1 MDSEK
6 KIVLVVGGAGYI
18 GSHVVK
24 ALRNAGKSPVVFD
37 NLSSGLRENLLP
49 RIPFILGDTLKPEQL
64 EPAMKGVG
72 SIIHMAALKAAGESM
87 TEPEKYA
94 ENNISGTI
102 NLLNAAT
109 AAKVKYFVFSSS
121 AAVYGEPLYLPLD
134 ESHPT
139 APMNFYGHTKLAI
152 ENLLRWYSQLKGLRF
167 SSLRYFN
174 AAGYDVDGELNGLEH
189 EPNNLLPIVLE
200 TIVGRRK
207 KVEVFGTDYDT
218 RDGSCIRD
226 YIHVSDLADAHLKAL
241 DYLKHENQDLVINL
255 GTSNGLVCWKLCRLH
270 VKYPDRNLIIPSVR
284 AVPVIR
290 RLFWQKLNWPQNCSA
305 GDQNTVMLTHSWKQP
320 CVLIS
325 RVRSFIADIIKI
337 ILKQLPIEQLCV
349 FIF

>member
-1 MDSEK
+1 MSSEEQK
-6 KIVLVVGGAGYI
+6 VLVVGGAGYI

-24 ALRNAGKSPVVFD
+24 ALRDAGKSPVVFD

-49 RIPFILGDTLKPEQL
+49 EIPLILGDTLFPEQL
-64 EPAMKGVG
+64 KPAMSGVD

-94 ENNISGTI
+94 KNNISGTV

-121 AAVYGEPLYLPLD
+121 AAVYGEPQYLPLD
-134 ESHPT
+134 EAHP
-139 APMNFYGHTKLAI
+139 AEPLNFYGYTKLII
-152 ENLLRWYSQLKGLRF
+152 ENLLRWYSQLRGMRF

-200 TIVGRRK
+200 TIMGRRE

-226 YIHVSDLADAHLKAL
+226 YIHVSDLADAHLRAL
-241 DYLKHENQDLVINL
+241 DYLKCENQDLVVNL
-255 GTSNGLVCWKLCRLH
+255 GTSKGLSVLEIMQIARE
-270 VKYPDRNLIIPSVR
+270 VSGAEFKYALGP
-284 AVPVIR
+284 R
-290 RLFWQKLNWPQNCSA
+290 RA
-305 GDQNTVMLTHSWKQP
+305 GDPAVVLAKADLAAELLGWRAKHSDAQT
-320 CVLIS
+320 LLETS
-325 RVRSFIADIIKI
+325 LRAYRQSS
-337 ILKQLPIEQLCV
+337 
-349 FIF
+349 

>member
-1 MDSEK
+1 MSSEK
-6 KIVLVVGGAGYI
+6 QKILVVGGAGYI

-24 ALRNAGKSPVVFD
+24 TLRDAGKFPVVFD
-37 NLSSGLRENLLP
+37 NMSSGLQENLL
-49 RIPFILGDTLKPEQL
+49 RGIPFILGDTLKPEQL
-64 EPAMKGVG
+64 KAAMKGVD

-121 AAVYGEPLYLPLD
+121 AAVYGEPQYLPMD

-139 APMNFYGHTKLAI
+139 TPMNFYGYTKLAI

-255 GTSNGLVCWKLCRLH
+255 GTSNGL
-270 VKYPDRNLIIPSVR
+270 SVLEIMQIAR
-284 AVPVIR
+284 EVSGQEFNYTLGPR
-290 RLFWQKLNWPQNCSA
+290 RA
-305 GDQNTVMLTHSWKQP
+305 GDPAVVLAKAELAEELLDWKPKHSDAAT
-320 CVLIS
+320 LLETTLRAYRNS
-325 RVRSFIADIIKI
+325 S
-337 ILKQLPIEQLCV
+337 
-349 FIF
+349 

>member
-1 MDSEK
+1 MSSEEQK
-6 KIVLVVGGAGYI
+6 VLVVGGAGYI

-24 ALRNAGKSPVVFD
+24 ALRDAGKSPVVFD
-37 NLSSGLRENLLP
+37 NLSSGLQENLLP
-49 RIPFILGDTLKPEQL
+49 EIPFILGDTLFPEQL
-64 EPAMKGVG
+64 KLAMIGVD

-94 ENNISGTI
+94 KNNISGTV

-121 AAVYGEPLYLPLD
+121 AAVYGEPQYLPLD
-134 ESHPT
+134 EKHPT
-139 APMNFYGHTKLAI
+139 KPLNFYGYTKLEV
-152 ENLLRWYSQLKGLRF
+152 ENLLCWYSQLRGMRF

-200 TIVGRRK
+200 TIVGRRE

-226 YIHVSDLADAHLKAL
+226 YIHVSDLADAHLRAM
-241 DYLKHENQDLVINL
+241 DYLKCENQDLVVNL
-255 GTSNGLVCWKLCRLH
+255 GTSKGLSVLEIMKIARE
-270 VKYPDRNLIIPSVR
+270 VSGEEFKYTLGP
-284 AVPVIR
+284 R
-290 RLFWQKLNWPQNCSA
+290 RA
-305 GDQNTVMLTHSWKQP
+305 GDPAV
-320 CVLIS
+320 VLAK
-325 RVRSFIADIIKI
+325 ADLAEEYLGWRAKYSDAQT
-337 ILKQLPIEQLCV
+337 LLETSLRAYRQSS
-349 FIF
+349 

>member
-1 MDSEK
+1 MSSEEQK
-6 KIVLVVGGAGYI
+6 VLVVGGAGYI

-24 ALRNAGKSPVVFD
+24 ALRDAGKSPVVFD

-49 RIPFILGDTLKPEQL
+49 EIPLILGDTLFPEQL
-64 EPAMKGVG
+64 KPAMSGVD

-94 ENNISGTI
+94 KNNISGTV

-121 AAVYGEPLYLPLD
+121 AAVYGEPQYLPLD
-134 ESHPT
+134 EAHP
-139 APMNFYGHTKLAI
+139 AEPLNFYGYTKLII
-152 ENLLRWYSQLKGLRF
+152 ENLLRWYSQLRGMRF

-174 AAGYDVDGELNGLEH
+174 AAGYDVDGELNGLEY

-200 TIVGRRK
+200 TIMGRRE

-226 YIHVSDLADAHLKAL
+226 YIHVSDLADAHLRAL
-241 DYLKHENQDLVINL
+241 DYLKCENQDLVVNL
-255 GTSNGLVCWKLCRLH
+255 GTSKGLSVLEIMQIARE
-270 VKYPDRNLIIPSVR
+270 VSGAEFKYTLGP
-284 AVPVIR
+284 R
-290 RLFWQKLNWPQNCSA
+290 RA
-305 GDQNTVMLTHSWKQP
+305 GDPAVVLAKADLAAELLGWRAKHSDAQT
-320 CVLIS
+320 LLETS
-325 RVRSFIADIIKI
+325 LRAYRQSS
-337 ILKQLPIEQLCV
+337 
-349 FIF
+349 

>member
-1 MDSEK
+1 MNSEK

-24 ALRNAGKSPVVFD
+24 ALRDAGKSPVVFD
-37 NLSSGLRENLLP
+37 NLSYGLRENLLP
-49 RIPFILGDTLKPEQL
+49 GIPFILGDTLKPEQL
-64 EPAMKGVG
+64 ESAMKGVD

-189 EPNNLLPIVLE
+189 KPNNLLPIVLE

-255 GTSNGLVCWKLCRLH
+255 GTSNGL
-270 VKYPDRNLIIPSVR
+270 SVLEIMQIAR
-284 AVPVIR
+284 EVSGQEFNYTLGPR
-290 RLFWQKLNWPQNCSA
+290 RA
-305 GDQNTVMLTHSWKQP
+305 GDPAVVLAKAELAEELLDWKPKHSDAQT
-320 CVLIS
+320 LLETTLLAY
-325 RVRSFIADIIKI
+325 RRSY
-337 ILKQLPIEQLCV
+337 
-349 FIF
+349 

>member
-1 MDSEK
+1 MNSEN

-24 ALRNAGKSPVVFD
+24 ALRDDGKLPVVFD
-37 NLSSGLRENLLP
+37 NMSSGLRENLLP
-49 RIPFILGDTLKPEQL
+49 GIPFINGDTLFPEQL
-64 EPAMKGVG
+64 ASAMKGVD

-102 NLLNAAT
+102 NLLNAAM

-121 AAVYGEPLYLPLD
+121 AAVYGEPQYLPLD

-139 APMNFYGHTKLAI
+139 VPMNFYGHTKLAI
-152 ENLLRWYSQLKGLRF
+152 ENLLRWYSQLKGLRI

-189 EPNNLLPIVLE
+189 EPNNLLPIVME
-200 TIVGRRK
+200 TILGRRK

-226 YIHVSDLADAHLKAL
+226 YVHVSDLADAHLKAL

-255 GTSNGLVCWKLCRLH
+255 GTSNGL
-270 VKYPDRNLIIPSVR
+270 SVLEIMQIAR
-284 AVPVIR
+284 EVSGQEFNYTLGQR
-290 RLFWQKLNWPQNCSA
+290 RA
-305 GDQNTVMLTHSWKQP
+305 GDPAVVLAKAELAEKLLDWRPKQSDAKT
-320 CVLIS
+320 LLETTLRAYRQS
-325 RVRSFIADIIKI
+325 S
-337 ILKQLPIEQLCV
+337 
-349 FIF
+349 

>member
-1 MDSEK
+1 MSSEEQK
-6 KIVLVVGGAGYI
+6 VLVVGGAGYI

-24 ALRNAGKSPVVFD
+24 ALRDAGKSPVVFD

-49 RIPFILGDTLKPEQL
+49 EIPFILGDTLFPEQL
-64 EPAMKGVG
+64 KPAMSGVD
-72 SIIHMAALKAAGESM
+72 SIIHMASLKAAGESM

-94 ENNISGTI
+94 KNNISGTV

-121 AAVYGEPLYLPLD
+121 AAVYGEPQYLPLD
-134 ESHPT
+134 EAHP
-139 APMNFYGHTKLAI
+139 AEPLNFYGYTKLII
-152 ENLLRWYSQLKGLRF
+152 ENLLRWYSQLRGMRF

-200 TIVGRRK
+200 TIMGRRE

-226 YIHVSDLADAHLKAL
+226 YIHVSDLADAHLRAL
-241 DYLKHENQDLVINL
+241 DYLKCENQDLVVNL
-255 GTSNGLVCWKLCRLH
+255 GTSKGLSVLEIMQIARE
-270 VKYPDRNLIIPSVR
+270 VSGTEFKYTLGP
-284 AVPVIR
+284 R
-290 RLFWQKLNWPQNCSA
+290 RA
-305 GDQNTVMLTHSWKQP
+305 GDPAVVLAKADLAAELLGWRAKHSDAQT
-320 CVLIS
+320 LLETS
-325 RVRSFIADIIKI
+325 LRAYRQSS
-337 ILKQLPIEQLCV
+337 
-349 FIF
+349 

>member
-1 MDSEK
+1 
-6 KIVLVVGGAGYI
+6 
-18 GSHVVK
+18 
-24 ALRNAGKSPVVFD
+24 
-37 NLSSGLRENLLP
+37 
-49 RIPFILGDTLKPEQL
+49 
-64 EPAMKGVG
+64 MKGVD

-121 AAVYGEPLYLPLD
+121 AAVYGEPQYLPLD

-139 APMNFYGHTKLAI
+139 TPINFYGHTKLAI
-152 ENLLRWYSQLKGLRF
+152 ENLLHWYSQLKGLRF

-189 EPNNLLPIVLE
+189 KPNNLLPIVLE
-200 TIVGRRK
+200 TIVGRRE

-255 GTSNGLVCWKLCRLH
+255 GTSKGLSVLE
-270 VKYPDRNLIIPSVR
+270 IIQIAREVTGQEFNYTLGP
-284 AVPVIR
+284 R
-290 RLFWQKLNWPQNCSA
+290 RA
-305 GDQNTVMLTHSWKQP
+305 GDPAVVLAKAELAAELLGWRPKHSDAHTLLETTLRAYRQRP
-320 CVLIS
+320 ES
-325 RVRSFIADIIKI
+325 
-337 ILKQLPIEQLCV
+337 
-349 FIF
+349 

>member
-49 RIPFILGDTLKPEQL
+49 GIPFILGDTLKPEQL

-72 SIIHMAALKAAGESM
+72 SSIHMAALKAAGESM

-109 AAKVKYFVFSSS
+109 AAKVKYCVFSSS
-121 AAVYGEPLYLPLD
+121 AAVYGEPQYLPMD

-255 GTSNGLVCWKLCRLH
+255 GTSNGL
-270 VKYPDRNLIIPSVR
+270 SVLEIMQIAR
-284 AVPVIR
+284 EVSGQEFNYTLGPR
-290 RLFWQKLNWPQNCSA
+290 RA
-305 GDQNTVMLTHSWKQP
+305 GDPAVVLAKAELAEELLDWKPKHSDANTLLETTLRAYRQS
-320 CVLIS
+320 S
-325 RVRSFIADIIKI
+325 
-337 ILKQLPIEQLCV
+337 
-349 FIF
+349 

>member
-1 MDSEK
+1 MNSEK

-24 ALRNAGKSPVVFD
+24 ALRDAGKSPVVFD
-37 NLSSGLRENLLP
+37 NLSNGRRENLLP
-49 RIPFILGDTLKPEQL
+49 GIPFFLGDTLKPEQL
-64 EPAMKGVG
+64 ESAMKGVD

-87 TEPEKYA
+87 AEPEQYA

-102 NLLNAAT
+102 NLLNAAS

-226 YIHVSDLADAHLKAL
+226 YIHVSDLAEAHLKAL
-241 DYLKHENQDLVINL
+241 DYLKNENQDLVINL
-255 GTSNGLVCWKLCRLH
+255 GTSKGLSVLEIMQIASEVSGQEFNYTLGPRRNGDPAVVLAKADLAAELLCWKPKHSDAKTLLETT
-270 VKYPDRNLIIPSVR
+270 LR
-284 AVPVIR
+284 AYR
-290 RLFWQKLNWPQNCSA
+290 QS
-305 GDQNTVMLTHSWKQP
+305 S
-320 CVLIS
+320 
-325 RVRSFIADIIKI
+325 
-337 ILKQLPIEQLCV
+337 
-349 FIF
+349 

>member
-1 MDSEK
+1 MSSEEQK
-6 KIVLVVGGAGYI
+6 VLVVGGAGYI

-24 ALRNAGKSPVVFD
+24 ALRDAGKSPVVFD

-49 RIPFILGDTLKPEQL
+49 EIPLILGDTLFPEQL
-64 EPAMKGVG
+64 KPAMSGVD
-72 SIIHMAALKAAGESM
+72 SIIHMASLKAAGESM

-94 ENNISGTI
+94 KNNISGTV

-121 AAVYGEPLYLPLD
+121 AAVYGKPQYLPLD
-134 ESHPT
+134 EKHPT
-139 APMNFYGHTKLAI
+139 KPLNFYGYTKLEI
-152 ENLLRWYSQLKGLRF
+152 ENLLCWYSQLRGMRF

-200 TIVGRRK
+200 TIMERRE

-226 YIHVSDLADAHLKAL
+226 YVHVSDLADAHLRAL
-241 DYLKHENQDLVINL
+241 DYLKRENQDLVVNL
-255 GTSNGLVCWKLCRLH
+255 GTSKGLSVLEIMQIARE
-270 VKYPDRNLIIPSVR
+270 VSGAEFKYALGP
-284 AVPVIR
+284 R
-290 RLFWQKLNWPQNCSA
+290 RA
-305 GDQNTVMLTHSWKQP
+305 GDPAVVLAKADLAAELLGWRAKHSDAQT
-320 CVLIS
+320 LLETS
-325 RVRSFIADIIKI
+325 LRAYRQSS
-337 ILKQLPIEQLCV
+337 
-349 FIF
+349 

>member
-1 MDSEK
+1 MSSDK
-6 KIVLVVGGAGYI
+6 QKVLVVGGAGYI

-24 ALRNAGKSPVVFD
+24 ALRDAGKSPVVFD

-49 RIPFILGDTLKPEQL
+49 EIPLILGDTLFPEQL
-64 EPAMKGVG
+64 KPAMNGVD

-94 ENNISGTI
+94 KNNISGTI

-121 AAVYGEPLYLPLD
+121 AAVYGEPQYLPLD
-134 ESHPT
+134 EKHPT
-139 APMNFYGHTKLAI
+139 KPLNFYGYTKLEI
-152 ENLLRWYSQLKGLRF
+152 ENLLRWYSQLRGMRF

-174 AAGYDVDGELNGLEH
+174 AAGYDIDGELNGLEY

-200 TIVGRRK
+200 TIMGRRE

-226 YIHVSDLADAHLKAL
+226 YVHVSDLAEAHLRAL
-241 DYLKHENQDLVINL
+241 DYLKRKNQDLVVNL
-255 GTSNGLVCWKLCRLH
+255 GTSKGLSVLEIMQIARE
-270 VKYPDRNLIIPSVR
+270 VSGAEFKYALGP
-284 AVPVIR
+284 R
-290 RLFWQKLNWPQNCSA
+290 RA
-305 GDQNTVMLTHSWKQP
+305 GDPAVVWAKADLAAELLGWRARHSDAQT
-320 CVLIS
+320 LLETS
-325 RVRSFIADIIKI
+325 LRAYRQSS
-337 ILKQLPIEQLCV
+337 
-349 FIF
+349 

>member
-1 MDSEK
+1 MSSDK
-6 KIVLVVGGAGYI
+6 QKVLVVGGAGYI

-24 ALRNAGKSPVVFD
+24 ALRDAGKSPVVFD

-49 RIPFILGDTLKPEQL
+49 EIPLILGDTLFPEQL
-64 EPAMKGVG
+64 KPAMSGVD

-94 ENNISGTI
+94 KNNISGTV

-121 AAVYGEPLYLPLD
+121 AAVYGEPQYLPLD
-134 ESHPT
+134 EAHP
-139 APMNFYGHTKLAI
+139 AEPLNFYGYTKLII
-152 ENLLRWYSQLKGLRF
+152 ENLLRWYSQLRGMRF

-200 TIVGRRK
+200 TIMGRRE

-226 YIHVSDLADAHLKAL
+226 YIHVSDLADAHLRAL
-241 DYLKHENQDLVINL
+241 DYLKCENQDLVVNL
-255 GTSNGLVCWKLCRLH
+255 GTSKGLSVLEIMQIARE
-270 VKYPDRNLIIPSVR
+270 VSGAEFKYTLGP
-284 AVPVIR
+284 R
-290 RLFWQKLNWPQNCSA
+290 RA
-305 GDQNTVMLTHSWKQP
+305 GDPAVVLAKADLAAELLGWRAKHSNAQT
-320 CVLIS
+320 LLETS
-325 RVRSFIADIIKI
+325 LRAYRQSS
-337 ILKQLPIEQLCV
+337 
-349 FIF
+349 

>member
-1 MDSEK
+1 MSSEEQK
-6 KIVLVVGGAGYI
+6 VLVVGGAGYI

-24 ALRNAGKSPVVFD
+24 ALRDAGKSPVVFD

-49 RIPFILGDTLKPEQL
+49 EIPFILGDTLFPEQL
-64 EPAMKGVG
+64 KPAMSGVD

-94 ENNISGTI
+94 KNNISGTV

-121 AAVYGEPLYLPLD
+121 AAVYGEPQYLPLD
-134 ESHPT
+134 EAHP
-139 APMNFYGHTKLAI
+139 AEPLNFYGYTKLII
-152 ENLLRWYSQLKGLRF
+152 ENLLRWYSQLRGMRF

-200 TIVGRRK
+200 TIMGRRE

-226 YIHVSDLADAHLKAL
+226 YVHVSDLADAHLRVL
-241 DYLKHENQDLVINL
+241 DYLKRENQDLVVNL
-255 GTSNGLVCWKLCRLH
+255 GTSKGLSVLEIMQIARE
-270 VKYPDRNLIIPSVR
+270 VSGAEFKYTLGP
-284 AVPVIR
+284 R
-290 RLFWQKLNWPQNCSA
+290 RA
-305 GDQNTVMLTHSWKQP
+305 GDPAVVLAKADLAAELLGWRAKHSNAQT
-320 CVLIS
+320 LLETS
-325 RVRSFIADIIKI
+325 LRAYRQSS
-337 ILKQLPIEQLCV
+337 
-349 FIF
+349 

>member
-1 MDSEK
+1 M
-6 KIVLVVGGAGYI
+6 
-18 GSHVVK
+18 
-24 ALRNAGKSPVVFD
+24 
-37 NLSSGLRENLLP
+37 SSGLRENLLP
-49 RIPFILGDTLKPEQL
+49 GIPFIFGDTLKPEQL
-64 EPAMKGVG
+64 KAAMKGVD

-87 TEPEKYA
+87 VKPEKYA

-121 AAVYGEPLYLPLD
+121 AAVYGEPQYLPMD

-139 APMNFYGHTKLAI
+139 TPMNFYGYTKLAI

-189 EPNNLLPIVLE
+189 EPNNLLPIVME
-200 TIVGRRK
+200 TIVGQRI

-218 RDGSCIRD
+218 RDGSCVRD

-255 GTSNGLVCWKLCRLH
+255 GTSNGLSVLEIMQIAREVSGQEFNYTLGPRRAGDPAVVLAKADLAAKL
-270 VKYPDRNLIIPSVR
+270 
-284 AVPVIR
+284 
-290 RLFWQKLNWPQNCSA
+290 LNWKPK
-305 GDQNTVMLTHSWKQP
+305 HSDASTLLETTLRAYQH
-320 CVLIS
+320 S
-325 RVRSFIADIIKI
+325 S
-337 ILKQLPIEQLCV
+337 
-349 FIF
+349 